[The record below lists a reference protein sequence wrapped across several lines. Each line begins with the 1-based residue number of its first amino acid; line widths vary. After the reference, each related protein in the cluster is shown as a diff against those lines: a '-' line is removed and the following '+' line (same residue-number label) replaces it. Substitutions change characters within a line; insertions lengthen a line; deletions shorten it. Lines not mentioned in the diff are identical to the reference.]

1 MDNTMQVAG
10 YQAPKEL
17 DIVTIEDV
25 SRPNYAR
32 PMWFAFKPQ
41 PDITAYELA
50 VIIPILFT
58 RSGAQLEAEIKA
70 NPGIARHFKEAT
82 DG

>member
-1 MDNTMQVAG
+1 MDDMMQVG
-10 YQAPKEL
+10 YQVRKEL
-17 DIVTIEDV
+17 DLVTIEDV
-25 SRPNYAR
+25 SAPR
-32 PMWFAFKPQ
+32 PMWFEFRPQ